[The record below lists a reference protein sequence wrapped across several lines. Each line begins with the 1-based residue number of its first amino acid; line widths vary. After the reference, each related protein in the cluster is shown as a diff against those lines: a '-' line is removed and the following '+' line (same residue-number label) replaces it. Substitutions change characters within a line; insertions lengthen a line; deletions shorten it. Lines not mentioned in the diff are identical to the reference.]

1 MNLDTDQ
8 LGRLHAGETL
18 ELPVKRTYQ
27 AGKSYR
33 AGQHRVVV
41 LEVLNDLP
49 VGFLIRI
56 RLDRTR
62 EDEPRLLHR
71 RSQNG
76 YTSTPSMAM
85 SMEPEAVDEDT
96 QDRITK
102 RSREAE
108 QVRRAAELAER
119 DIKTL
124 ARTLRQKGIESIRAG
139 QDIAEFRA
147 EIRRQL
153 EAL

>member
-18 ELPVKRTYQ
+18 EVPVKRTYQ
-27 AGKSYR
+27 AGRSYR
-33 AGQHRVVV
+33 AGQHRVTV

-85 SMEPEAVDEDT
+85 SMEPEAVDRDT
-96 QDRITK
+96 QERLT
-102 RSREAE
+102 
-108 QVRRAAELAER
+108 QRAAEAYAIRCAQELAEQ
-119 DIKTL
+119 DIKVL
-124 ARTLRQKGIESIRAG
+124 ARKLRQKGIEAVRAG
-139 QDIAEFRA
+139 QDISEFRS